1 VTDQPAVADERTAE
15 ERLQAALEALQ
26 TELAFQG
33 DALHA
38 LDRAY
43 AEQQQALLELKKQ
56 VSLLAARVRALD
68 DRVPA
73 GDGEEPPP
81 PHY

>member
-1 VTDQPAVADERTAE
+1 MAETPGADNRNAE
-15 ERLQAALEALQ
+15 ESLQAALEALQ

-68 DRVPA
+68 ERVPA

>member
-1 VTDQPAVADERTAE
+1 VADKAGADSRKAE
-15 ERLQAALEALQ
+15 ESLQAALEALQ

-68 DRVPA
+68 ERVPA
-73 GDGEEPPP
+73 SDGEEPPP

>member
-1 VTDQPAVADERTAE
+1 VTDKPVADERTAE
-15 ERLQAALEALQ
+15 ERLQAALDALQ

-56 VSLLAARVRALD
+56 VGLLAARVRALD

>member
-1 VTDQPAVADERTAE
+1 MADDQ
-15 ERLQAALEALQ
+15 LQAALEALQ

-33 DALHA
+33 DALQA

-43 AEQQQALLELKKQ
+43 GEQQQTILELRKQ
-56 VSLLAARVRALD
+56 VTLLATRLRALD
-68 DRVPA
+68 ERVPGGE
-73 GDGEEPPP
+73 GDEPPP

>member
-1 VTDQPAVADERTAE
+1 MADRQKTE
-15 ERLQAALEALQ
+15 ENGQAALEALQ

-43 AEQQQALLELKKQ
+43 AEQQQALLELRKQ

-68 DRVPA
+68 ERVPA

>member
-1 VTDQPAVADERTAE
+1 VAEKPGADDRKPE
-15 ERLQAALEALQ
+15 ESLQAALEALE

-56 VSLLAARVRALD
+56 VSLLAVRVRALD

-73 GDGEEPPP
+73 SDGEEPPP